1 MSIRTTLSTFLKD
14 VTGSARKQ
22 LEANL
27 TVAEADADRL
37 QAKLNAALEQAE
49 ADAVKAA
56 AQANTTLHAVLETAS
71 QQAHLDVTAARSNL
85 GEKIKDASPEVRKAV
100 DDALV
105 ALEGKIILALA

>member
-1 MSIRTTLSTFLKD
+1 MSKLNTVWQY
-14 VTGSARKQ
+14 VTGRANKDLRAELSAVK
-22 LEANL
+22 
-27 TVAEADADRL
+27 ADADTVR
-37 QAKLNAALEQAE
+37 QALVITAKKAE

-71 QQAHLDVTAARSNL
+71 QQAHLDVTAARSHL

-105 ALEGKIILALA
+105 ALEEKIILALA